1 MSSAIG
7 FEIPTIIIAI
17 VFVVHL
23 ARSRYSRRHHPNYRV
38 GTRYHR
44 HFYRGLP
51 FVPDFQRCHMTL
63 ARWREKKEKYVR
75 RNSTRRCVTNVTLAQ
90 ARVRFARL
98 EVESGA
104 EEQFVAES
112 ICPRHMQARVADSAF
127 YQGLWYYFPSVWL
140 RAGHA
145 TLYILLL

>member
-1 MSSAIG
+1 
-7 FEIPTIIIAI
+7 
-17 VFVVHL
+17 
-23 ARSRYSRRHHPNYRV
+23 
-38 GTRYHR
+38 
-44 HFYRGLP
+44 
-51 FVPDFQRCHMTL
+51 MTL

-127 YQGLWYYFPSVWL
+127 YQGL
-140 RAGHA
+140 
-145 TLYILLL
+145 